1 MPQWKIIST
10 EARNDG
16 SGMVALDIEAQTD
29 DKSVIP
35 GKHASVLI
43 PAQETIN
50 AVKDPK
56 AAELLYELI
65 VKNMPAGWSEEELN
79 VVLEANTV
87 SVQAKIDLDVYL
99 RAGTEI
105 PAKPVK

>member
-1 MPQWKIIST
+1 MAQWKIIST

-16 SGMVALDIEAQTD
+16 SGMVALDVEAQAD

-56 AAELLYELI
+56 AAELIYELI
-65 VKNMPAGWSEEELN
+65 AKNLPVGWSEEELN
-79 VVLEANTV
+79 AVLNANAA
-87 SVQAKIDLDVYL
+87 SVLAKDSLDKHL
-99 RAGTEI
+99 SANSTDI
-105 PAKPVK
+105 SVKVK